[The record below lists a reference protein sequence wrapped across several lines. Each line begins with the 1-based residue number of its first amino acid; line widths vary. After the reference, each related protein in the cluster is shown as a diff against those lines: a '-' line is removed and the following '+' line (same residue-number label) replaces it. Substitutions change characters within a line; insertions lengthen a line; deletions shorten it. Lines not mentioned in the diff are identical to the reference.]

1 MAAKL
6 ILLEGDSN
14 KEYPL
19 SRSNKIGRHP
29 GNEVQVIDRIVSKEH
44 ATIKQDE
51 RQRYLL
57 EDAGS
62 LNGTYING
70 KRVISQVLKDGDTI
84 SMGNTSFRFSEE
96 RIRRVSQPRRV
107 RRKSWARH
115 DSLRNTAP
123 PKEDSQLV
131 RLAGSAHQ
139 SHIQSRLNA
148 PFQFLPVEQ
157 IADVDTLRSD
167 YEKLRIAHE
176 LSRSIAIHTNLD
188 RLLQKIVDEALKLI
202 SAERAVILFYNDEN
216 GWTPRYTRQQSSE
229 LQHEIR
235 LSSSILDE
243 VRSNRR
249 AVLSSDASC
258 DERFKSSKSV
268 IMEGIRSTMCVPL
281 MVNDVF
287 IGAFHVDS
295 TITRNAFTEKD
306 LQIFSGIANQ
316 ASFAIENYRLAKK
329 IEVEAQTRAQF
340 ERLVSPNLVDQIVEG
355 EIQLEQ
361 GGQLKKVTMLF
372 ADIRGFTAMSES
384 HMPQEMVRTLN
395 AYFEAM
401 VEVLFEHHGTLDKY
415 VGDQIIGL
423 FGAPVAMKD
432 ASDRAVECAIAMLDR
447 LDEFNAE
454 RKKNGK
460 VPIEIGI
467 GLNTGT
473 VVAGAIGSSQTLQY
487 TVIGDP
493 VNVAARLCSAAGCGE
508 ILISQ
513 ETRRDCTVDVPIE
526 VREPISVKG
535 KSCKIDIYQV
545 LRPGQERSEA
555 I

>member
-14 KEYPL
+14 TEYPL

-44 ATIKQDE
+44 ATITQDE
-51 RQRYLL
+51 RQRYIL

-84 SMGNTSFRFSEE
+84 AMGNTSFRFSEE
-96 RIRRVSQPRRV
+96 RIRRVSQPRRI

-115 DSLRNTAP
+115 DELRNTAP

-202 SAERAVILFYNDEN
+202 SAERAVILFYSDET
-216 GWTPRYTRQQSSE
+216 GWMPRYTRQQSNE
-229 LQHEIR
+229 LHLEIR

-281 MVNDVF
+281 MVNDAF

-355 EIQLEQ
+355 EIQLDQ

-401 VEVLFEHHGTLDKY
+401 VEVLFAHQGTLDKY

-423 FGAPVAMKD
+423 FGAPVAMED
-432 ASDRAVECAIAMLDR
+432 ASDRAVQCAIAMLDR

-454 RKKNGK
+454 RRKNGK

-513 ETRRDCTVDVPIE
+513 ETRRDCTLDVPFRT
-526 VREPISVKG
+526 REPISVKG
-535 KSCKIDIYQV
+535 KSCKIDIFEV
-545 LRPGQERSEA
+545 PRPGQERSEA
-555 I
+555 V